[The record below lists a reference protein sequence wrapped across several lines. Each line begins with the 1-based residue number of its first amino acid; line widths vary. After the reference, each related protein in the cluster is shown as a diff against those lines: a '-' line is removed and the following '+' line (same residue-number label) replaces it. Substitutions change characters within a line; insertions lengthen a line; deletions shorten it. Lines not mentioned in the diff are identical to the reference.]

1 MLKNNKTFKV
11 TKKNSMLLQNVNTML
26 MNYLK
31 TDLEAGR
38 IVLNVLP
45 TVNED
50 TVAFTLMEAIS
61 KEYLLRRVRIYI
73 GVELSRP
80 R

>member
-1 MLKNNKTFKV
+1 MTLIHN
-11 TKKNSMLLQNVNTML
+11 MILPGM
-26 MNYLK
+26 
-31 TDLEAGR
+31 AGR

-50 TVAFTLMEAIS
+50 TFAFTLMEAIS

-73 GVELSRP
+73 GVELTGRMYTYWPYAISTEAMN
-80 R
+80 

>member
-1 MLKNNKTFKV
+1 
-11 TKKNSMLLQNVNTML
+11 MLLQNVNTML